1 MLTIHVDKTKSVK
14 QFAQQT
20 LVAQWGVATVSD
32 QKTKTATSDFV
43 WYTTQL
49 YAAGNCATWFSVFSP
64 DSYHGLSQH
73 FYRFVISCIMIGN
86 TKHQHYQRLLLSALP
101 ILYLIKIKKL
111 NNRIKTEVTFII
123 SVIIIRE

>member
-49 YAAGNCATWFSVFSP
+49 MQLEIVQ
-64 DSYHGLSQH
+64 HGFQY
-73 FYRFVISCIMIGN
+73 F
-86 TKHQHYQRLLLSALP
+86 LLT
-101 ILYLIKIKKL
+101 
-111 NNRIKTEVTFII
+111 RTMD
-123 SVIIIRE
+123 